1 MGRPPEEDPGERVS
15 HLSSS
20 LGKRGGQCARGV
32 LDPDSPC
39 TLLAKTEPWD
49 PRTRPPCP
57 APVHPDPGR
66 GPQGDWTLGG
76 PLPPS
81 RPDSPLCWAPPRP
94 GRPGPCCRG
103 GARRRASHQCRA
115 ARPGAGAAPLP
126 DPRHNRTPAGS
137 RTMHLQVWRSRRCQ
151 RRGGAEGC
159 QPGGAGG
166 APPVPCGPG
175 TEASYS
181 LTSPLQLTLQVGGVG
196 RLLPR
201 QHEAGPLILWR

>member
-76 PLPPS
+76 PPPTLPPRLTALLGSAAS
-81 RPDSPLCWAPPRP
+81 RPPR
-94 GRPGPCCRG
+94 
-103 GARRRASHQCRA
+103 A
-115 ARPGAGAAPLP
+115 
-126 DPRHNRTPAGS
+126 
-137 RTMHLQVWRSRRCQ
+137 
-151 RRGGAEGC
+151 
-159 QPGGAGG
+159 
-166 APPVPCGPG
+166 
-175 TEASYS
+175 
-181 LTSPLQLTLQVGGVG
+181 
-196 RLLPR
+196 LLPR
-201 QHEAGPLILWR
+201 WGEEAGESSM